1 MQIGLND
8 AKSVSSAHPHVVKP
22 TFSVL
27 ISPWHTP
34 TACACCTAASSWYAS
49 HDFSSGDRNG
59 RLAKRSVRENAKCC
73 RMRYAASPRSDS
85 MNRWYGMR
93 EGCRASVNDPARAAS
108 RSRAAATRRD
118 SSGERSPRRR
128 NTFTTTRSFSTTLED
143 VSPPL
148 AGTCLPNT
156 VFRNLP
162 LPSDPA
168 MRMSGQSLASS
179 ACRSGEGP
187 PPRVMV
193 LPILGGSGG
202 QRGGWGSRQAFTR
215 FNGVWARAPCER
227 RPRVCTPPPA
237 SCAVTR
243 ECAR

>member
-187 PPRVMV
+187 PPPGDGVTHPWR
-193 LPILGGSGG
+193 
-202 QRGGWGSRQAFTR
+202 QRGSTGWM
-215 FNGVWARAPCER
+215 GVKTSLHSIQRRLGPSAVRAA
-227 RPRVCTPPPA
+227 PA
-237 SCAVTR
+237 GVHTTTS
-243 ECAR
+243 